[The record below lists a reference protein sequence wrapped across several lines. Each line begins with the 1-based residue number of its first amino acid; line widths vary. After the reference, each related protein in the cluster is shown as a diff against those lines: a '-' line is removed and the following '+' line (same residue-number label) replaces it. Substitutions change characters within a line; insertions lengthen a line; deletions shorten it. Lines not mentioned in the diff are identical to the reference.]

1 MRLAENAYIC
11 SSIVCKMTKQIP
23 RRLIV
28 WAAVAMVAVAAL
40 LLSVLPTSCHKTANA
55 PARDAHYAVTDSLLR
70 TVTDV
75 DSLAAMAERYHQSGD
90 GVGEML
96 ARRHQGNRLR
106 SVWQYKQ
113 AVEAHSQ
120 GFDVAVSLA
129 DTLEASAALSNIGTD
144 YRRMGDLTT
153 ANGYYYRALKLCDIY
168 KHPTDSEVV
177 KCRVAALDGIVLIE
191 TEICNYTTAD
201 SLLRETLQAE
211 IALGDP
217 AGLAKCYGN
226 MGLVKHNL
234 GERDSAW
241 YYYRKSMD
249 YNMQTGEALGQA
261 ICHLRFG
268 KLHED
273 ERAYFH
279 ALEEYK
285 QAYDLLKGQ
294 DNQWHIMDV
303 CLALASLQIKL
314 GEMDEA
320 QRYLAE
326 AEAMADRT
334 GSKVHQ
340 AAAHE
345 VHYELSLAQNH
356 HEEALHYYVRS
367 NELFDSIYGLNRDDE
382 MRSQR
387 IDYQGQRLNGELSML
402 NDDIA
407 RLKRVRNTQ
416 VVLTLLLLLM
426 AGAIIAALVY
436 AMRVRARTQRLM
448 RQVEETRSLF
458 FTNVVHQLR
467 TPLTAIMGSI
477 DAILDDV
484 AASGITLSSSQQ
496 ENVDII
502 QRQGNNLLVL
512 VDRILEVGSVRSALR
527 EPEWRTGDA
536 VTFMRM
542 VLESYREQCVERHI
556 ELAYAPRESSVTIDT
571 VPPYLNTIVGR
582 LIENAIQYSRDFSK
596 ITVTS
601 RVEGDLFV
609 IRVADNGIGISPT
622 DLPHVFEPFYRGA
635 AAEQLF
641 DGVGIGL
648 TVVRDMT
655 MAMDGTVAVESSEE
669 QGTVFTVK
677 LPCRH
682 GGGEKLPFKSALEP
696 IRKVLGERVTKRVA
710 MQSADRHGGNLPIVM
725 IVDDHDDVARLVGKV
740 LGDDYE
746 VHYAQDGALGLE
758 MARQIMPD
766 LIITD
771 VKMPNVDGYEFC
783 RSIRQ
788 TPSLCHIPIIMLS
801 ARTKVTDKVRGV
813 EAGADAYLV
822 KPFNPEEMR
831 AWVNHLLECRKQLR
845 EVYGASAQPAAMA
858 AAESQNADSA
868 ADDDRRFLDALA
880 AEVDKRMAE
889 GIKLDL
895 DKIALTLKMG
905 ESKLRRKVQKLT
917 GKNMAAYLMQLRM
930 ERAMSLLR
938 NRPGMLIGEVA
949 ERCGFVDVAYFSRV
963 FRQHYGMTPTQA
975 RSNPL

>member
-55 PARDAHYAVTDSLLR
+55 PARDAHYILTDSLLR
-70 TVTDV
+70 TVTDA
-75 DSLAAMAERYHQSGD
+75 DSLAVMAERYHQSGD

-144 YRRMGDLTT
+144 YRRMGDLST

-168 KHPTDSEVV
+168 KHPNDSEVV
-177 KCRVAALDGIVLIE
+177 KCRIAALDGIVLIE

-226 MGLVKHNL
+226 MGLVKHNV

-249 YNMQTGEALGQA
+249 YNMQTGEVLGQA

-436 AMRVRARTQRLM
+436 A
-448 RQVEETRSLF
+448 
-458 FTNVVHQLR
+458 
-467 TPLTAIMGSI
+467 I
-477 DAILDDV
+477 DV

-512 VDRILEVGSVRSALR
+512 VDRILEVGSVRSALK

-635 AAEQLF
+635 AAEQLV

-655 MAMDGTVAVESSEE
+655 MAMNGTVAVESSEE

-710 MQSADRHGGNLPIVM
+710 MQSADRQGGNLPIVM
-725 IVDDHDDVARLVGKV
+725 IVEDHDDVARLVGKV

-788 TPSLCHIPIIMLS
+788 TSSLCHIPIIMLS
-801 ARTKVTDKVRGV
+801 ARTKVADKVHGV

-905 ESKLRRKVQKLT
+905 ESQLRRKVQKLT